1 MKNPLISMV
10 VLLFAVIFVVAAVD
24 AVASPQPVTGPNT
37 LVDSC
42 SKYGLFVMRRTDHR
56 TGGVVYVTFSCK
68 RLFES
73 DVPPPTPKRLQST
86 PDRIEQAARVEEI
99 KVI

>member
-1 MKNPLISMV
+1 MV
-10 VLLFAVIFVVAAVD
+10 GLLVAVIVVAAAVD
-24 AVASPQPVTGPNT
+24 VVAGPKPVSGPND

-42 SKYGLFVMRRTDHR
+42 SKYGLFVMKRTDHR

-73 DVPPPTPKRLQST
+73 DVPPPTKKQLQLES
-86 PDRIEQAARVEEI
+86 DQIEQAALEEI